1 MNRCQKGSTP
11 MTSRDE
17 YGDIPG
23 QGDSQYATMDTVLP
37 DANLHVRGT
46 IPRKGGRTEFWL
58 TSPRPRGMSMEEWD
72 EITTDRFDR
81 AFGKGKYAKAEKS
94 I

>member
-1 MNRCQKGSTP
+1 MPRT
-11 MTSRDE
+11 DE

-23 QGDSQYATMDTVLP
+23 QADNQYATMDTVLP

-46 IPRKGGRTEFWL
+46 IPRSGGRLEFWM
-58 TSPRPRGMSMEEWD
+58 TSPRPKDMSMAEWD

-81 AFGKGKYAKAEKS
+81 AFGKGKYAKEEQMV
-94 I
+94 